1 MRRDPNPA
9 GPARAAPLL
18 SAALSVALSLGS
30 AVALSLGVAAV
41 LAVALSRVLGVILA
55 VILSA
60 PLAAQTPTPPVVISA
75 APDSVAVSVYRAP
88 YRSAETPISRGEP
101 QGFALITET
110 RTVTIPAGRAVVR
123 FEGVAGN
130 IFPETAIV
138 EGLPRGVREK
148 NLDAD
153 LLSPRSLYDRALGRR
168 VMVRRTN
175 KATGKVT
182 EEQAVIRSSADGAA
196 LVSIDGGVEALKCTG
211 LNETIVY
218 PDVPPGLS
226 AKPTLSIETESDRPV
241 TVKITL
247 AYLAGGFDWQ
257 ADYVVQ
263 LAPDRRSAELFAWV
277 TLASS
282 DPTSFRGG
290 AAVIAGRVNRDADSP
305 TPPTARPLTLRC
317 FPVPPPL
324 AERGAESYAFVPPP
338 PPPPAPPPPM
348 MAMARSAEAQDVVVT
363 GALAKR
369 EDLADLKLY
378 RLNGPV
384 TVASRAQ
391 KQVGFLA
398 KPRVTV
404 ALIHESRVYQGDVS
418 QTQLIVRAQNKAIA
432 GLGEPLPA
440 GHAVVLAA
448 NGARPILIGESSTAD
463 KAVGEQVEFKLG
475 PSPNVRVSTKP
486 IPVTPRD
493 GRRNR
498 YRLTVTNANA
508 WPVQYEAR
516 IEPGG
521 DSYRLEA
528 PSARLTT
535 KDGKPFWSVTV
546 PANGSASL
554 DYTIRAVY

>member
-1 MRRDPNPA
+1 MRRDRTPA
-9 GPARAAPLL
+9 DPARRAPM
-18 SAALSVALSLGS
+18 LSVALS
-30 AVALSLGVAAV
+30 VVLSLVSAMALALGLAAV

-55 VILSA
+55 VVLTA
-60 PLAAQTPTPPVVISA
+60 PLAAQGPNPAVVTSA

-88 YRSAETPISRGEP
+88 GRGADQAIDRGDP
-101 QGFALITET
+101 QGFALITEK

-138 EGLPRGVREK
+138 EGLPSGVREK

-196 LVSIDGGVEALKCTG
+196 LVTIGGGVEALKCTG

-218 PDVPPGLS
+218 PAVPPGLS
-226 AKPTLSIETESDRPV
+226 AKPTLSIETESDRAV
-241 TVKITL
+241 TATITL

-263 LAPDRRSAELFAWV
+263 LSPDRRSAELFAWV

-290 AAVIAGRVNRDADSP
+290 AAVIAGRVNRNAVTP

-324 AERGAESYAFVPPP
+324 GRRERTDYAFA
-338 PPPPAPPPPM
+338 PPPPAP
-348 MAMARSAEAQDVVVT
+348 MAMAMRGMIAEEAQDVIVT
-363 GALAKR
+363 GTARAKR

-398 KPRVTV
+398 KPRVAV
-404 ALIHESRVYQGDVS
+404 ALIYESRIREDEIDE
-418 QTQLIVRAQNKAIA
+418 TQLLVRAQNKTAA

-440 GHAVVLAA
+440 GHAVVFAA
-448 NGARPILIGESSTAD
+448 NGPRPILLGEGSTAD
-463 KAVGEQVEFKLG
+463 KAVGEQVELKLG
-475 PSPNVRVSTKP
+475 APPNVTAAIEEIEIEPYDSK
-486 IPVTPRD
+486 RD
-493 GRRNR
+493 R

-508 WPVQYEAR
+508 WPIAYEAR
-516 IEPGG
+516 IDPG
-521 DSYRLEA
+521 DVDYRIENT
-528 PSARLTT
+528 SARLGT
-535 KDGKPFWSVTV
+535 KDGKPFWAVTV
-546 PANGSASL
+546 PANGTVTL
-554 DYTIRAVY
+554 DYTIYNAS

>member
-1 MRRDPNPA
+1 M
-9 GPARAAPLL
+9 
-18 SAALSVALSLGS
+18 LSVALSVVLSLVS
-30 AVALSLGVAAV
+30 AVALALGLAAV

-55 VILSA
+55 VVLTA
-60 PLAAQTPTPPVVISA
+60 PLAAQAPTPAVVTSA

-88 YRSAETPISRGEP
+88 RRGADEAIDRDDP
-101 QGFALITET
+101 EGFALITEK

-138 EGLPRGVREK
+138 EGLPSGVREK

-196 LVSIDGGVEALKCTG
+196 LVSIGGGVEALKCTG

-218 PDVPPGLS
+218 PAVPPGLS
-226 AKPTLSIETESDRPV
+226 AKPTLSIETDSDRPV
-241 TVKITL
+241 TATITL

-290 AAVIAGRVNRDADSP
+290 AAVIAGRVNRDAEAP
-305 TPPTARPLTLRC
+305 TPPTARPLALRC
-317 FPVPPPL
+317 FPVPPTLPYRDGKPYPV
-324 AERGAESYAFVPPP
+324 A
-338 PPPPAPPPPM
+338 PAP
-348 MAMARSAEAQDVVVT
+348 MAMAMRGMIEEDAQDIVVT
-363 GALAKR
+363 GAARAKR

-398 KPRVTV
+398 KSKVAV
-404 ALIHESRVYQGDVS
+404 ALIYESRIREDEIDE
-418 QTQLIVRAQNKAIA
+418 TQLLVRAQNKISA

-440 GHAVVLAA
+440 GHAVVFAA
-448 NGARPILIGESSTAD
+448 NGPRPILLGEGSTAD
-463 KAVGEQVEFKLG
+463 KAVGEQVELKLG
-475 PSPNVRVSTKP
+475 APPNVTAAIEEIEIEPYDSK
-486 IPVTPRD
+486 RD
-493 GRRNR
+493 R
-498 YRLTVTNANA
+498 YRLTVTNANG
-508 WPVQYEAR
+508 WPIAYEAR
-516 IEPGG
+516 IDPG
-521 DSYRLEA
+521 DVDYRIENT
-528 PSARLTT
+528 SARLGT
-535 KDGKPFWSVTV
+535 KDGKPFWAVTV
-546 PANGSASL
+546 PANGTVTL
-554 DYTIRAVY
+554 DYTIRDAS